1 MTRLVDMH
9 MHAGFTGNPARFARE
24 LGDNGIDVFANTVT
38 PQEFK
43 RLFPLLHGESSM
55 RLGLGLHPW
64 WIGASELGP
73 LDEVLAVFEH
83 ELQSTRFVGEIGL
96 DLWPSHAFT
105 KDFQIEA
112 LVRIA
117 KLCAMRGDIL
127 ISLHAVKAERE
138 LLDILEDSDCLRNCT
153 CILHSYG
160 GPSDQ
165 LMRAVED
172 GCLFSVG
179 TRMLSTKRGR
189 EYARIVPAERLLI
202 ESDLPSA
209 PGASTAPSDVMG
221 DLVHVVDE
229 LASIRQVDAAQ
240 LREDIT
246 ERSEDLLGL
255 RR

>member
-64 WIGASELGP
+64 WIGSSELGP

-117 KLCAMRGDIL
+117 KLCAMRGGYPHL
-127 ISLHAVKAERE
+127 FACGQGRARAARHSRGFRLLAELH
-138 LLDILEDSDCLRNCT
+138 
-153 CILHSYG
+153 LHSAFVWR
-160 GPSDQ
+160 PV
-165 LMRAVED
+165 R
-172 GCLFSVG
+172 
-179 TRMLSTKRGR
+179 STHASCRGW
-189 EYARIVPAERLLI
+189 
-202 ESDLPSA
+202 LP
-209 PGASTAPSDVMG
+209 
-221 DLVHVVDE
+221 L
-229 LASIRQVDAAQ
+229 
-240 LREDIT
+240 
-246 ERSEDLLGL
+246 L
-255 RR
+255 RRHAHALDKARS

>member
-64 WIGASELGP
+64 WIGSSELGP

-117 KLCAMRGDIL
+117 KLCAMRGGIL

-153 CILHSYG
+153 CILHS
-160 GPSDQ
+160 PV
-165 LMRAVED
+165 R
-172 GCLFSVG
+172 
-179 TRMLSTKRGR
+179 STHASCRGW
-189 EYARIVPAERLLI
+189 
-202 ESDLPSA
+202 LP
-209 PGASTAPSDVMG
+209 
-221 DLVHVVDE
+221 L
-229 LASIRQVDAAQ
+229 
-240 LREDIT
+240 
-246 ERSEDLLGL
+246 L
-255 RR
+255 RRHAHALDKARS

>member
-1 MTRLVDMH
+1 
-9 MHAGFTGNPARFARE
+9 
-24 LGDNGIDVFANTVT
+24 
-38 PQEFK
+38 
-43 RLFPLLHGESSM
+43 M

-64 WIGASELGP
+64 WIGSSELGP

-179 TRMLSTKRGR
+179 TQHALDK
-189 EYARIVPAERLLI
+189 AR
-202 ESDLPSA
+202 S
-209 PGASTAPSDVMG
+209 
-221 DLVHVVDE
+221 
-229 LASIRQVDAAQ
+229 
-240 LREDIT
+240 
-246 ERSEDLLGL
+246 
-255 RR
+255 

>member
-64 WIGASELGP
+64 WIGSSELGP

-112 LVRIA
+112 LVRIT

-153 CILHSYG
+153 CILMAARQINSCE
-160 GPSDQ
+160 PS
-165 LMRAVED
+165 
-172 GCLFSVG
+172 
-179 TRMLSTKRGR
+179 RMVAS
-189 EYARIVPAERLLI
+189 
-202 ESDLPSA
+202 SPSA
-209 PGASTAPSDVMG
+209 RACSRQSAVVNTRALCLQNGCSLKAICHPHQVHLRPLVM
-221 DLVHVVDE
+221 
-229 LASIRQVDAAQ
+229 
-240 LREDIT
+240 
-246 ERSEDLLGL
+246 
-255 RR
+255 

>member
-64 WIGASELGP
+64 WIGSSELGP

-117 KLCAMRGDIL
+117 KLCAMRGG
-127 ISLHAVKAERE
+127 ISSL
-138 LLDILEDSDCLRNCT
+138 C
-153 CILHSYG
+153 
-160 GPSDQ
+160 
-165 LMRAVED
+165 MR
-172 GCLFSVG
+172 S
-179 TRMLSTKRGR
+179 R
-189 EYARIVPAERLLI
+189 
-202 ESDLPSA
+202 PSA
-209 PGASTAPSDVMG
+209 SCSTFSRIPTACGTAPAFCIRMAARQINSCELSRMVASSPSARACSRQSAVVNTRALCLQNGCSLKAICHPHQVHLRPLVM
-221 DLVHVVDE
+221 
-229 LASIRQVDAAQ
+229 
-240 LREDIT
+240 
-246 ERSEDLLGL
+246 
-255 RR
+255 